1 MIPNMNPIQI
11 DRKRLSEMVWQII
24 DERVNDYPFE
34 KIENIVEDQQAL
46 RAQADYNTG
55 SLSVEAAFE
64 LYKVVKFFQPKV
76 IAEVGTFIGV
86 STMVMD
92 LATAETAKIRTCDVS
107 NRIYLPLFGNEDLR
121 VEQYFHTPSHEMF
134 AEMAK
139 EKVKVDLV
147 YLDGRLSKQDEEPLN
162 KIIHDKT
169 VFVMDDFEGTEKG
182 VANAMMLESPGRVL
196 IYPRHHG
203 GKTAMSIPL
212 SLLQVV
218 AQEAV

>member
-1 MIPNMNPIQI
+1 MIRPIQLS
-11 DRKRLSEMVWQII
+11 RRRLSEIVWQII
-24 DERVNDYPFE
+24 DEKVEMDWS
-34 KIENIVEDQQAL
+34 KIQDIVQGQQHL
-46 RAQADYNTG
+46 REQADYNTG
-55 SLSVEAAFE
+55 SLDEDDAGD
-64 LYKVVKFFQPKV
+64 LYKIVKFFQPKV

-107 NRIYLPLFGNEDLR
+107 NRIELSLFGNEDLR

-134 AEMAK
+134 ADMAK
-139 EKVKVDLV
+139 EELKVDLV
-147 YLDGRLSKQDEEPLN
+147 YLDGRLSQQDEEPLN
-162 KIIHDKT
+162 KILAPHT
-169 VFVMDDFEGTEKG
+169 VFVLDDFEGIEKG

-218 AQEAV
+218 AQETA